1 MNIAITGHT
10 SGIGSACI
18 NLFSGVGY
26 SRKTGWDITNTE
38 SLVKELVEK
47 DYDIVI
53 NNAYLENYQSKLLEK
68 LFFEWKNQPKIIIS
82 IGSYVIDYPRIE
94 HNKNEEIWPYRD
106 HKKDLAQVFRKLA
119 KQSSTCRLGLIN
131 PGPVDTPLI
140 GHLDIEKMHPCKVAS
155 MVSLMIEKPYLKE
168 VTLYD

>member
-10 SGIGSACI
+10 SGIGSACL

-26 SRKTGWDITNTE
+26 SRKTGWDIANTDN
-38 SLVKELVEK
+38 LIKELVEK

-68 LFFEWKNQPKIIIS
+68 LFLEWKNQPKIIIS
-82 IGSYVIDYPRIE
+82 IGSYIIDYPPIE
-94 HNKNEEIWPYRD
+94 CDKHKEGWSYRD
-106 HKKDLAQVFRKLA
+106 HKKDLAQVFRRLA
-119 KQSSTCRLGLIN
+119 KQPSTCRLGLIN
-131 PGPVDTPLI
+131 PGPVDTPMI
-140 GHLDIEKMHPCKVAS
+140 KHLDTEKMHPCKVAS
-155 MVSLMIEKPYLKE
+155 AINLMIENPYLKE